1 VWAGTATVI
10 PWINNNP
17 NIVRN
22 EDRVILGSL
31 NDRIMS
37 ALGWFGCWIRL
48 TVKRITRTRLL
59 IYTTYL

>member
-17 NIVRN
+17 NIAKN
-22 EDRVILGSL
+22 EDRAIPGRL

-37 ALGWFGCWIRL
+37 ALRWLGCWVRPAIKPITRIRL
-48 TVKRITRTRLL
+48 PI
-59 IYTTYL
+59 